1 MIKVVLL
8 GAGNVATHLFEAFK
22 ESNEVEV
29 VQVYNR
35 TKTKLK
41 AFTKYTNTTNSL
53 SELENADVYI
63 ISVNDD
69 AIESVSNSLIL
80 DNRLIVHTSG
90 SVTIEALKK
99 HKNRGVFYPLQ
110 SFTKNKEVDFTT
122 VPMCLETALKSDY
135 SVLETMAKSISKSV
149 YSINSNQRKSLH
161 VAAVFVNN
169 FVNHLYHQAHQ
180 ICKENDVPFKV
191 LHPLLLETA
200 QKAIEIDPKN
210 AQTGPAK
217 RNDNDVIQ
225 NHIQQLPQQIQKE
238 IYSLLTKSI
247 QETYGN

>member
-180 ICKENDVPFKV
+180 ICKENDVPFEV

-225 NHIQQLPQQIQKE
+225 NHIQQLPQQVRKE

>member
-200 QKAIEIDPKN
+200 QKAIEIGPKN

-225 NHIQQLPQQIQKE
+225 NHIQQLPQQIQKD